1 MTQQSHPYQ
10 QHRENQRERILDTAE
25 TLFITSGIDGVNM
38 SAIAHAAKIT
48 RKTLYAYFTNK
59 QEIAWEILR
68 KIFESNRKNAPA
80 LEGTVVEKIEQ
91 FMLGMVHLMET
102 NKAHGRFIVEFNSL
116 YARETNADHMRSI
129 TGREQRSATFLSD
142 LIEEGIEDGSLLPE
156 LDPELVS
163 AAIWNLLS
171 GMNSRFALLGDQI
184 ELEYEQPA
192 QKIYREICRGYLC
205 GIQNVQPKEKP
216 DE

>member
-1 MTQQSHPYQ
+1 MTQHPHQYQ
-10 QHRENQRERILDTAE
+10 QHRENQREHILDTAE
-25 TLFITSGIDGVNM
+25 TLFIASGIDGVNM
-38 SAIAHAAKIT
+38 SAIARSAEIT

-116 YARETNADHMRSI
+116 YAREANADHMRSI
-129 TGREQRSATFLSD
+129 TGREQHTVPFLTT
-142 LIEEGIEDGSLLPE
+142 LIRQGIVDGSLLPK

-184 ELEYEQPA
+184 ELEYDQSA
-192 QKIYREICRGYLC
+192 QKIYREICRGYLR